1 MRTKEVEEAIN
12 TLQNCI
18 ADYVIGDF
26 CVGKYCPMEDECKD
40 RDCPFQLAIDTTV
53 NYISELEKDNIELRK
68 YYATRKE
75 VEDLKDTINC
85 LHESSKQYINK
96 DKIRDKIKLYELE
109 IETLKTLY
117 PKSYTRDD
125 DYYLYIG
132 RIQALENL
140 LEGE

>member
-1 MRTKEVEEAIN
+1 MRSKEVEEAIN

-26 CVGKYCPMEDECKD
+26 CVGKYCPMEDECKE
-40 RDCPFQLAIDTTV
+40 RDCPFQLSIDTTV

-85 LHESSKQYINK
+85 LHESSKEYINK
-96 DKIRDKIKLYELE
+96 DKIRDKIKELE
-109 IETLKTLY
+109 AYKFTSSKQCKKAYEDRIKDLK
-117 PKSYTRDD
+117 SI
-125 DYYLYIG
+125 IG
-132 RIQALENL
+132 E
-140 LEGE
+140 